1 MIELNKERLEKILR
15 EETAQKEELQ
25 TILRSVYTRYMRLYE
40 KYFADI
46 DALNDEKIAG
56 LQAYHEE
63 TVSLV
68 KHFYL
73 DIPMDVCTELR
84 EFEEKYSDKLLGPGW
99 REYLHDSYEEFK
111 EKNWVGK
118 KSEAELKA
126 EFKKQIL
133 SAFYDAMDYIFRE
146 DFGTSS
152 QTAKKVFTG
161 LTELLFGKES

>member
-46 DALNDEKIAG
+46 DALNDEKIAE
-56 LQAYHEE
+56 LRAYHEE

-118 KSEAELKA
+118 KSEAE
-126 EFKKQIL
+126 FKKQIL

>member
-1 MIELNKERLEKILR
+1 M
-15 EETAQKEELQ
+15 
-25 TILRSVYTRYMRLYE
+25 RYLIGVDIGTSGTKTVLFDE
-40 KYFADI
+40 HGTVIASALADGLTTVHI
-46 DALNDEKIAG
+46 DALNDEKIAE
-56 LQAYHEE
+56 LRAYHEE

-84 EFEEKYSDKLLGPGW
+84 EFEEKYSDKLLGHGW

>member
-56 LQAYHEE
+56 LRAYHEE

-68 KHFYL
+68 KHF
-73 DIPMDVCTELR
+73 
-84 EFEEKYSDKLLGPGW
+84 
-99 REYLHDSYEEFK
+99 
-111 EKNWVGK
+111 
-118 KSEAELKA
+118 
-126 EFKKQIL
+126 
-133 SAFYDAMDYIFRE
+133 
-146 DFGTSS
+146 
-152 QTAKKVFTG
+152 
-161 LTELLFGKES
+161 